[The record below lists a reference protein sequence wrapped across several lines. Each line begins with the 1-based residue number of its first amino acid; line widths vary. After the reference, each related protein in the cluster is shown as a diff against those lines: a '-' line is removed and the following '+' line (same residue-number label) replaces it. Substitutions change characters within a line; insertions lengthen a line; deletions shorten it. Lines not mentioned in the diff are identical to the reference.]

1 MYHYNGQSPKKNIG
15 HTDFVRDAKNKKKFF
30 GDFAIDVY
38 IVWVRDPVGI
48 SQYRKKNNSFRCAR
62 HFVQ

>member
-1 MYHYNGQSPKKNIG
+1 MYHYNGQSPKKNIC
-15 HTDFVRDAKNKKKFF
+15 HTDFVRDAKNKKNIF

-38 IVWVRDPVGI
+38 RLGFHNTE
-48 SQYRKKNNSFRCAR
+48 KNNSFRCAR